1 MLFIVNTYHEY
12 VSLLVKWLWLL
23 LHKYLALGHETFGEG
38 GGDGELVSPSDF
50 SSLASSRISSALL

>member
-1 MLFIVNTYHEY
+1 MF
-12 VSLLVKWLWLL
+12 SLLVKWLCLL

-38 GGDGELVSPSDF
+38 SGDGELVSPLDS